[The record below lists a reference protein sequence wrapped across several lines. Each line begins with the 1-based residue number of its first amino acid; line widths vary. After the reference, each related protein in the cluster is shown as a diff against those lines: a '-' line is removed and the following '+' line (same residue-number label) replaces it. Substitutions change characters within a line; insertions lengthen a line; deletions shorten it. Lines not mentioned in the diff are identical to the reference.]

1 MSFSSPLVHTHLF
14 VVAFT
19 SFKQDIFRCFCFS
32 SKHTMSVFSQSVPW
46 EQMRLSAP
54 YRFVHYK
61 GNNPQCNVSGFTTP
75 SDTQA
80 KPGWTKRSQAQ
91 ALQPCLP
98 SGLQSSNL

>member
-1 MSFSSPLVHTHLF
+1 MSFSSPLVHTHF
-14 VVAFT
+14 SVVGLI
-19 SFKQDIFRCFCFS
+19 SFKQDIFWCFCFS
-32 SKHTMSVFSQSVPW
+32 SEHTASVFSPVGAD
-46 EQMRLSAP
+46 AP
-54 YRFVHYK
+54 LCSISFILYK

>member
-1 MSFSSPLVHTHLF
+1 MSFSSPLVRTHLS
-14 VVAFT
+14 VVGLT
-19 SFKQDIFRCFCFS
+19 SFKQDIFWCLCFS
-32 SKHTMSVFSQSVPW
+32 AEHTAPVFSPAGAD
-46 EQMRLSAP
+46 AP
-54 YRFVHYK
+54 LCSTSFIHYK